1 MNINSIDT
9 DIEKRIRQKL
19 YEKIQGKKFLQF
31 PIADRQGVL
40 EKIIGDIA
48 DGENMLLSRDELQA
62 MTLKFDEDGFDLG
75 PISILMRDPMVTE
88 IMINDFNEIYIEK
101 EGRLL
106 RQKIEF
112 RDSRHIRNI
121 VDKILGP
128 LGLRVDESHPMA
140 DARLEDG
147 SRINVVLNPVSI
159 NDIVVTIRKFKDDMK
174 NMKQLVEAGSL
185 SYEIGQFLMSCVQK
199 KVNILVSGGTSTG
212 KSTLLNILSQFLP
225 ESERIITIE
234 ETLELRFTHKNL
246 VRLEARTANIEGKGE
261 IIIRDLVRNSLRMRP
276 DRIIVGEIRGCEVV
290 DVLQAMNTGHSG
302 SMTTIHANS
311 PGDAITRLETMI
323 LLSGYN
329 IDPLTAER
337 IIATSLN
344 IIVHLKKTDDGKR
357 IIDRIS
363 EIIYRKSA
371 SGKGSPAICIKDIAV
386 TGQSGPYGDD
396 SQASAMLTGY
406 NPSFMDIKSLNI

>member
-48 DGENMLLSRDELQA
+48 DGENILLSGDELQA

-101 EGRLL
+101 EVRLL

>member
-1 MNINSIDT
+1 MNVNSVDT

-19 YEKIQGKKFLQF
+19 YEKIQGKEFLQF
-31 PIADRQGVL
+31 PIADRQEVL

-48 DGENMLLSRDELQA
+48 DGENILLSGDELQI
-62 MTLKFDEDGFDLG
+62 MMLKFDEDGFDLG
-75 PISILMRDPMVTE
+75 PISILMRDPLVTE
-88 IMINDFNEIYIEK
+88 IMINDFDEVYIEK

-106 RQKIEF
+106 RQKVKF
-112 RDSRHIRNI
+112 RDSRHIKNI

-174 NMKQLVEAGSL
+174 NMEQLVEAGSL
-185 SYEIGQFLMSCVQK
+185 SYEIGQFLIACVQK
-199 KVNILVSGGTSTG
+199 KINTLVSGGTGTG
-212 KSTLLNILSQFLP
+212 KTTLLNILSETLP
-225 ESERIITIE
+225 GSERIITIE
-234 ETLELRFTHKNL
+234 EILELRFTHKNL

-276 DRIIVGEIRGCEVV
+276 DRIIVGEIRGSEAV

-344 IIVHLKKTDDGKR
+344 LIVHLRKTDDGKR
-357 IIDRIS
+357 MIDRIS
-363 EIIYRKSA
+363 EVIYRQNV
-371 SGKGSPAICIKDIAV
+371 SGKGGPILYIKDIAAA
-386 TGQSGPYGDD
+386 GQSGSCGKGRETL
-396 SQASAMLTGY
+396 AMFTGY
-406 NPSFMDIKSLNI
+406 EPTFGYTKNFSI

>member
-1 MNINSIDT
+1 MNINSVDT

-19 YEKIQGKKFLQF
+19 YEKIQGKEFLQF
-31 PIADRQGVL
+31 PIMDRQEVL

-48 DGENMLLSRDELQA
+48 DGENILLSGDELRT
-62 MTLKFDEDGFDLG
+62 MMLKFDEDGFELG
-75 PISILMRDPMVTE
+75 PISILMRDPLVTE
-88 IMINDFNEIYIEK
+88 IMINDFDEIYIEK

-106 RQKIEF
+106 RQKVKF
-112 RDSRHIRNI
+112 RDSRHIKNI

-128 LGLRVDESHPMA
+128 LGLRIDESHPMA

-147 SRINVVLNPVSI
+147 SRINVVLSPVSI

-174 NMKQLVEAGSL
+174 DMEQLVKAGSL
-185 SYEIGQFLMSCVQK
+185 SYEIGQFLIACVQK
-199 KVNILVSGGTSTG
+199 KVNTLVSGGTGTG
-212 KSTLLNILSQFLP
+212 KTTLLNILSEALP

-234 ETLELRFTHKNL
+234 ETMELRFTHKNL

-276 DRIIVGEIRGCEVV
+276 DRIIVGEIRGCEAV

-323 LLSGYN
+323 LLSGHN

-344 IIVHLKKTDDGKR
+344 LIVHLRKTDDGKR
-357 IIDRIS
+357 MIDCIS
-363 EIIYRKSA
+363 EVIYRQNVSR
-371 SGKGSPAICIKDIAV
+371 KGDPILCIKDIA
-386 TGQSGPYGDD
+386 TARYPGSCENGGG
-396 SQASAMLTGY
+396 ALALFTGY
-406 NPSFMDIKSLNI
+406 EPTFGNTKNFSI

>member
-19 YEKIQGKKFLQF
+19 YEKIQGKEFLQF
-31 PIADRQGVL
+31 PVADRQEVL

-48 DGENMLLSRDELQA
+48 DGENILLSGDELQA

-174 NMKQLVEAGSL
+174 NMEQLVEAGSL

-199 KVNILVSGGTSTG
+199 KVNILISGGTSTG

-225 ESERIITIE
+225 ERERIITIE

-363 EIIYRKSA
+363 EIIYRKSV

-386 TGQSGPYGDD
+386 IEQSGPYGDD

>member
-1 MNINSIDT
+1 MSENPIDA

-19 YEKIQGKKFLQF
+19 YEKIQGKEFLQF
-31 PIADRQGVL
+31 PIADRQKVL

-48 DGENMLLSRDELQA
+48 DDENLLLSAGELRT
-62 MTLKFDEDGFDLG
+62 MMLKFDEDGFDLG
-75 PISILMRDPMVTE
+75 PVSILMRDPLVTE
-88 IMINDFNEIYIEK
+88 IMINDFDEVYIEK
-101 EGRLL
+101 DGKLL
-106 RQKIEF
+106 KQNIRF
-112 RDSRHIRNI
+112 RDSRHIKNI

-128 LGLRVDESHPMA
+128 LGLRIDESHPMA

-147 SRINVVLNPVSI
+147 SRINIVLSPVSI

-174 NMKQLVEAGSL
+174 NMDQLIKAGSM
-185 SYEIGQFLMSCVQK
+185 SHEVGQFLISCVQK
-199 KVNILVSGGTSTG
+199 KINILISGGTGTG
-212 KSTLLNILSQFLP
+212 KTTLLNVLSQFLS

-246 VRLEARTANIEGKGE
+246 IRLEARTANIEGGGE
-261 IIIRDLVRNSLRMRP
+261 ISIRDLVRNSLRMRP
-276 DRIIVGEIRGCEVV
+276 DRLIVGEIRGCEAV

-337 IIATSLN
+337 IIATSLDL
-344 IIVHLKKTDDGKR
+344 IVHLKKTDSGER
-357 IIDRIS
+357 RVEHIS
-363 EIIYRKSA
+363 EIVYRQKAAGKS
-371 SGKGSPAICIKDIAV
+371 GSVLYIKDITAAGKSGSNGNGREIIAES
-386 TGQSGPYGDD
+386 TG
-396 SQASAMLTGY
+396 
-406 NPSFMDIKSLNI
+406 

>member
-1 MNINSIDT
+1 MNINSVDT

-19 YEKIQGKKFLQF
+19 YEKIQGKEFLQF
-31 PIADRQGVL
+31 PIADRQEVL
-40 EKIIGDIA
+40 EKIIRDIA
-48 DGENMLLSRDELQA
+48 DSENMLLSGDELQA

-75 PISILMRDPMVTE
+75 PISILMRDPLVTE
-88 IMINDFNEIYIEK
+88 IMINDFDEIYIEK

-112 RDSRHIRNI
+112 RDSRHIKNI

-128 LGLRVDESHPMA
+128 LGLRIDESHPMA

-159 NDIVVTIRKFKDDMK
+159 NDIVVTIRKFKEDMK
-174 NMKQLVEAGSL
+174 NMEQLVKAGSL
-185 SYEIGQFLMSCVQK
+185 SYEIGQFLIFCVKK
-199 KVNILVSGGTSTG
+199 KVNILISGGTGTG
-212 KSTLLNILSQFLP
+212 KTTLLNILSQFLP

-234 ETLELRFTHKNL
+234 ETLELRFTHENL

-276 DRIIVGEIRGCEVV
+276 DRLIVGEIRGCEAV

-311 PGDAITRLETMI
+311 SGDAITRLETMI

-344 IIVHLKKTDDGKR
+344 IIIHLRKTNDGKR
-357 IIDRIS
+357 IVDRIS
-363 EIIYRKSA
+363 EIIYRQKV
-371 SGKGSPAICIKDIAV
+371 SGKGDPAICIEDIVAV
-386 TGQSGPYGDD
+386 GPPGSCENDSG
-396 SQASAMLTGY
+396 ALAVFTGY
-406 NPSFMDIKSLNI
+406 DPTFGDIKNLSI

>member
-1 MNINSIDT
+1 MNINSVDT

-19 YEKIQGKKFLQF
+19 YEKIQGKEFLQF
-31 PIADRQGVL
+31 PIADRQEVL

-48 DGENMLLSRDELQA
+48 DGENILLSGDELQT

-75 PISILMRDPMVTE
+75 PISILMRDPLVTE
-88 IMINDFNEIYIEK
+88 IMINDFDEVYIEK

-106 RQKIEF
+106 RQKVEF
-112 RDSRHIRNI
+112 RDSRHIKNI

-140 DARLEDG
+140 DARLKDG

-174 NMKQLVEAGSL
+174 NMEQLVEAGSL
-185 SYEIGQFLMSCVQK
+185 SHEIGQFLIACVQK
-199 KVNILVSGGTSTG
+199 KVNTLVSGGTGTG
-212 KSTLLNILSQFLP
+212 KTTLLNILSEVLP

-246 VRLEARTANIEGKGE
+246 VRLEARTANIEGKGK
-261 IIIRDLVRNSLRMRP
+261 IIIRDLIRNSLRMRP
-276 DRIIVGEIRGCEVV
+276 DRIIVGEIRGCEAV

-344 IIVHLKKTDDGKR
+344 IIVHLRKTDDGKR
-357 IIDRIS
+357 MIDRIS
-363 EIIYRKSA
+363 EVIYRQNV
-371 SGKGSPAICIKDIAV
+371 SGKGDPILCIKDIAAA
-386 TGQSGPYGDD
+386 GQSGSYGNGGETL
-396 SQASAMLTGY
+396 AMFTGY
-406 NPSFMDIKSLNI
+406 NPSFLDIKNLNI

>member
-9 DIEKRIRQKL
+9 DAEKRIRQKL
-19 YEKIQGKKFLQF
+19 YEKIQGKEFLQF
-31 PIADRQGVL
+31 PIADRQEVL

-48 DGENMLLSRDELQA
+48 DGEDIILSGDELQA

-75 PISILMRDPMVTE
+75 PISILMRDPLVTE
-88 IMINDFNEIYIEK
+88 IMINNFNEVYIEK

-112 RDSRHIRNI
+112 RDSCHIRNI

-140 DARLEDG
+140 DARLKDG

-174 NMKQLVEAGSL
+174 NMEQLVEAGSL
-185 SYEIGQFLMSCVQK
+185 NYEIGQFLTACVQK
-199 KVNILVSGGTSTG
+199 KVNILVSGGTGTG
-212 KSTLLNILSQFLP
+212 KTTLLNILSQCLP
-225 ESERIITIE
+225 ERERIITIE

-276 DRIIVGEIRGCEVV
+276 DTFI
-290 DVLQAMNTGHSG
+290 LQ
-302 SMTTIHANS
+302 
-311 PGDAITRLETMI
+311 
-323 LLSGYN
+323 
-329 IDPLTAER
+329 
-337 IIATSLN
+337 
-344 IIVHLKKTDDGKR
+344 
-357 IIDRIS
+357 
-363 EIIYRKSA
+363 
-371 SGKGSPAICIKDIAV
+371 
-386 TGQSGPYGDD
+386 
-396 SQASAMLTGY
+396 
-406 NPSFMDIKSLNI
+406 